1 MAFEKPG
8 PKNTEITLDT
18 AIRAAKERKIS
29 HLVVA
34 STFGETG
41 LLGAKKLKGS
51 GISLVVVSHNMG
63 FKTPGDVEFRPE
75 TRKEIEALG
84 GRVLTGTMVLRSLG
98 TALRDKFGGSE
109 QEIVAHTL
117 RMFGQG
123 MKVCVEITAMAAD
136 AGLVPPTDI
145 IAVAGT
151 GRGADTAVIVAAQ
164 SSNRF
169 FDIKIREVLIKP
181 YGI

>member
-1 MAFEKPG
+1 MMLEKPG
-8 PKNTEITLDT
+8 PQNTEATLNA
-18 AIRAAKERKIS
+18 AIQAAEERVIS
-29 HLVVA
+29 HLVIA
-34 STFGETG
+34 STSGDTG
-41 LLGAKKLKGS
+41 VLCAKRLQGS
-51 GISLVVVSHNMG
+51 GISLVVVSHNAG
-63 FKTPGDVEFRPE
+63 FKVPGEVEFRPE
-75 TRKEIEALG
+75 ARREIETLG

-136 AGLVPPTDI
+136 AGLIPAGEV

-151 GRGADTAVIVAAQ
+151 GRGADTAVIITAQ

-169 FDIKIREVLIKP
+169 FDIRIREILVKP

>member
-1 MAFEKPG
+1 MTFDKPG
-8 PKNTEITLDT
+8 PKNTEATVDT
-18 AIRAAKERKIS
+18 AIQMAKERSIS
-29 HLVVA
+29 HVIVA
-34 STFGETG
+34 STFGDTG
-41 LLGAKKLKGS
+41 LLCAKKLQGS
-51 GISLVVVSHNMG
+51 DISLVVVGHNVG
-63 FKTPGDVEFRPE
+63 FKVPGEVEFRPE
-75 TRKEIEALG
+75 AREEIESLG

-109 QEIVAHTL
+109 QEIVANTL

-169 FDIKIREVLIKP
+169 FDIKIREVLVKP
-181 YGI
+181 YGV